1 MKKNKFLLYPIFL
14 FIAIFLFDKIFFLES
29 VKSYLKSDFTYI
41 YYETKKELLQ
51 ILVKENASKKR
62 KLMIVLGSS
71 RLLYF
76 DAKDLADFYPDWDIY
91 NFSSAVTTPAYYLYY
106 LEKILDSGVRPDLV
120 LLETDPNQFN
130 ESSKVFRGSNL
141 TYSFDLPFVLKYAT
155 AFGKDNISFYL
166 GKTLFGVS
174 KNKPHLEV
182 AVKRLSDPRFLA
194 IAEMGKTTRKF
205 LLDNKGNALSP
216 IENYVEKDFGVLEA
230 TSQRT
235 IDWLF
240 SGYRESEMQYYFF
253 ETILRRISNEKIP
266 LLIVWP
272 QSSLP
277 MQKKLKNSTFVKTW
291 EEKTGK
297 LVGSYNFEI
306 LDMDNTAEYYC
317 NSFADG
323 GHISKDCYHPFM
335 RFVMSKYYKKYQPQ

>member
-1 MKKNKFLLYPIFL
+1 
-14 FIAIFLFDKIFFLES
+14 
-29 VKSYLKSDFTYI
+29 
-41 YYETKKELLQ
+41 
-51 ILVKENASKKR
+51 
-62 KLMIVLGSS
+62 
-71 RLLYF
+71 
-76 DAKDLADFYPDWDIY
+76 
-91 NFSSAVTTPAYYLYY
+91 
-106 LEKILDSGVRPDLV
+106 
-120 LLETDPNQFN
+120 
-130 ESSKVFRGSNL
+130 
-141 TYSFDLPFVLKYAT
+141 
-155 AFGKDNISFYL
+155 
-166 GKTLFGVS
+166 
-174 KNKPHLEV
+174 
-182 AVKRLSDPRFLA
+182 
-194 IAEMGKTTRKF
+194 RKF